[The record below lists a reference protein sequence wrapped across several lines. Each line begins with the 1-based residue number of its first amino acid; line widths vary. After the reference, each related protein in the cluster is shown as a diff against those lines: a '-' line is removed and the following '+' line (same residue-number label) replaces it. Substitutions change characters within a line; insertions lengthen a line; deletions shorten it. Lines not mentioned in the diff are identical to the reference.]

1 LANKIL
7 GHTSS
12 PAAVQNYGTII
23 IHGSQLHAGRLHLGI
38 GETHLHV
45 DIIDGLQEI
54 AEIPSRRAN
63 HLVVAEVTKEADE
76 TSSKEVHAE
85 VEGLTSARR

>member
-1 LANKIL
+1 MFACVLYL
-7 GHTSS
+7 TSS
-12 PAAVQNYGTII
+12 PAAIQNHGTII

-76 TSSKEVHAE
+76 TPSKEVHAE
-85 VEGLTSARR
+85 VKGFSSARR